1 MRIRNEED
9 PNGRERENQ
18 EGIDGGDAVI
28 RTYYM
33 KKKFVFSKRK
43 KIKGR
48 ILGLANPSFKN
59 EDKKISSDRKAE
71 TLWLADLSCKKYFRG
86 LGTRLG
92 QKSICCPRRKT

>member
-33 KKKFVFSKRK
+33 KKK
-43 KIKGR
+43 
-48 ILGLANPSFKN
+48 
-59 EDKKISSDRKAE
+59 
-71 TLWLADLSCKKYFRG
+71 
-86 LGTRLG
+86 
-92 QKSICCPRRKT
+92 ICFQ